1 MYYLINRSQF
11 YFAKPYLF
19 IIGTRQ
25 HYTVDTLLAIIA
37 GYWNFI
43 WHLYV
48 LRPHDKDVPISSARC
63 QYQNTIKRRYSNPK
77 QDCLEDQTDPSL

>member
-1 MYYLINRSQF
+1 MNLSFVWPSHTF
-11 YFAKPYLF
+11 Y

-48 LRPHDKDVPISSARC
+48 LRPHDKDVPMSVHS
-63 QYQNTIKRRYSNPK
+63 QYQNTIKRSYSNTK
-77 QDCLEDQTDPSL
+77 QRHLEDQTDPSL